1 MEEITK
7 CILQKTE
14 CIFLFISKN
23 LIPQND
29 KTEYT
34 EEYENNSNNNF
45 SYPPGAKNFR

>member
-23 LIPQND
+23 LIPQDNET
-29 KTEYT
+29 KY
-34 EEYENNSNNNF
+34 
-45 SYPPGAKNFR
+45 AKK